1 MSLVFQNSDPPPP
14 SPPGECVLPPHPQQR
29 RGVHTRP
36 VLALDMPVLQQPA
49 MDMSVIQHSVLP
61 LDVSVLQ
68 QPVMDMSVNIHHSV
82 LPLAVYVRQQPE
94 CAVTDGVW
102 PTHTTAACDAT
113 ERVCLEEPGL
123 HLSISV
129 YKSFGLHLKTVCR
142 QVHVL
147 HPYMC
152 FCAETWRV
160 SVYKSTCTC
169 AFVGII
175 SMRIKNCL

>member
-1 MSLVFQNSDPPPP
+1 ML
-14 SPPGECVLPPHPQQR
+14 PGRVCPTAAFPVPGRVKKLSVL
-29 RGVHTRP
+29 
-36 VLALDMPVLQQPA
+36 LLDVSVLQGHFLA
-49 MDMSVIQHSVLP
+49 SDLSVIQQSVLA

-68 QPVMDMSVNIHHSV
+68 QPVMDMSVIQHSV
-82 LPLAVYVRQQPE
+82 LPLAVYVRHQPA